1 MLSFVVITDKSLPSS
16 KNLKRVFRVHYRGH
30 SWLRSPYIWGTIYV
44 FIPFKW
50 LQMKQEGWKIVFSC
64 KWSKRDDKLYF
75 HWGKG
80 LLTMKKNHKYF
91 IFKAFQTVPR
101 PKSSKVVGR
110 PRTTSD
116 DLGRLWTTSD
126 DFGRLFFFSKILFL
140 FCLKMSFKGFLG
152 VIYFFGWTL
161 VISMTLLMF

>member
-1 MLSFVVITDKSLPSS
+1 MITDKSLPSS

-126 DFGRLFFFSKILFL
+126 DFGRLWTTLDD
-140 FCLKMSFKGFLG
+140 
-152 VIYFFGWTL
+152 FGRAWPWGGTFGYCPCRGGGQGRCYAFHWL
-161 VISMTLLMF
+161 S